1 MLQATGL
8 RIERVGN
15 LASNGARVVNPLV
28 HKRGGWKVVAAAT
41 KVKPRIMRLRKDEI
55 GQVLPWTGSG
65 EQRLQKLGT
74 PATWLTRLAISLA
87 GSAMFYNYNT
97 MAAAMASLYW
107 AWDPLLS
114 TTFANTSL
122 RLQYPYAGL
131 WRARVLS
138 AKVVKP
144 VQRPR
149 SDDVFQE
156 IFESQS
162 SIRKPF
168 LKLVIGDGSSA
179 TLEMKVGLPNK
190 KKLVQVGEAVEVL
203 VLSDIKSLSR
213 FMAVRDVYLPEMGIW
228 LSEEPCI
235 ERPVFEE
242 LIETLRVGSSTSPTT
257 PALKGRDTQSV
268 KARLPDSV
276 DMIPE
281 SSLDQRDFAPEQQT
295 ARRWRLTQLDYEE
308 FESPVDEDPKLQ
320 ALRRLSQTQR
330 NGESQRRAQADVP
343 GPPRQYMRMQDYSSD
358 SEDFWEQDN
367 SNMVR
372 ASGQSKQLEA
382 SVDDED
388 DAQVADDS
396 ESESD
401 EEPKFQ
407 SPRRIGQE
415 PKKIELQ
422 RSLQADAYGPPM
434 QYMRMRDYGSEVEE
448 RREQDNSGMLGASG
462 QSKEPDVFE
471 DDAQIPDDS
480 VKSKEAEQLT
490 TVDEFLGSGLNEVRS
505 RDVELV
511 QEEEF

>member
-1 MLQATGL
+1 MQ
-8 RIERVGN
+8 
-15 LASNGARVVNPLV
+15 
-28 HKRGGWKVVAAAT
+28 
-41 KVKPRIMRLRKDEI
+41 
-55 GQVLPWTGSG
+55 
-65 EQRLQKLGT
+65 
-74 PATWLTRLAISLA
+74 
-87 GSAMFYNYNT
+87 
-97 MAAAMASLYW
+97 
-107 AWDPLLS
+107 
-114 TTFANTSL
+114 
-122 RLQYPYAGL
+122 
-131 WRARVLS
+131 
-138 AKVVKP
+138 
-144 VQRPR
+144 
-149 SDDVFQE
+149 
-156 IFESQS
+156 
-162 SIRKPF
+162 
-168 LKLVIGDGSSA
+168 
-179 TLEMKVGLPNK
+179 MKVGLPNK

-257 PALKGRDTQSV
+257 PALKVTLNASSPKCTGSLHYIDIKLLTVVLDIKLGLMWHVINCTQGRDTQSV